1 MNILYITHDS
11 NLFGSNRSLLDIITY
26 IDRLNF
32 KIRVITPTDGDLVQ
46 KLRLEGVECE
56 IIKIYKTI
64 HSAAGQAIDVS
75 TIWNKLKTNYLAVK
89 EIVKCIKNWNIDII
103 HTNTSVINLGA
114 IAANITHKPH
124 IWHIRELPIQFEFVK
139 DFEKADCF
147 LMKRSAKLICISRYV
162 RDEIRKEE
170 NYNNIEL
177 LYNPIDTKNY
187 AISRKYFFS
196 SDVLNILVC
205 GAVSK
210 NKGQMDVVRAVKI
223 LHERGYGNITL
234 TIVGKGAYFSVIE
247 KYVEKYKM
255 SGFVYLHPFTDNIQ
269 EYRNK
274 ADIAVMS
281 SVYEALGR
289 VTIESMLSELLVIG
303 ADSGA
308 TSELIQDGYNGL
320 KYEPH
325 NSKQLAERIEYVMK
339 NKDNAIEIIKRAK
352 RFALHNFDARK
363 QIKQIE
369 KIYYRIGMK

>member
-11 NLFGSNRSLLDIITY
+11 ALFGSNRSLLDIIGY
-26 IDRLNF
+26 IDKSRFN
-32 KIRVITPTDGDLVQ
+32 IMVILPAEGDLSR
-46 KLRLEGVECE
+46 KLRLMGVRCK
-56 IIKIYKTI
+56 IIKMYKTI
-64 HSAAGQAIDVS
+64 HIDDGKPIDIAFVRE
-75 TIWNKLKTNYLAVK
+75 KFKTNVSAVK
-89 EIVKCIKNWNIDII
+89 GIVDYVNKWNIDII

-124 IWHIRELPIQFEFVK
+124 IWHIRELLIHFEFAK
-139 DFEKADCF
+139 DFEKVDCF

-308 TSELIQDGYNGL
+308 TSELIRDGYNGL

-339 NKDNAIEIIKRAK
+339 NKDNAVEIIKRAK
-352 RFALHNFDARK
+352 GFALHNFDARK